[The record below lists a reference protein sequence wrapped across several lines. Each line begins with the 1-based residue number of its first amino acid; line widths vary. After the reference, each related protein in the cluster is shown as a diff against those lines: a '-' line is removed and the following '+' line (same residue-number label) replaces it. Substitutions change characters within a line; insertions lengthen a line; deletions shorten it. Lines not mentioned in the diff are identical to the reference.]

1 MKKVVNF
8 SVCIDWTLYTS
19 VSLFVWFLYCQHKH
33 KRWFSCFLWQ
43 VVLASLSPVVLVNGR
58 FQVNLD
64 YLVGADFR
72 RAMLATT
79 SGEKLLIGC
88 RPMRNWTRRTISGL
102 FLYRKLHLFLGKST
116 KTAATRAALFDSNMH
131 QIVPQTHW
139 GSLQLSPDPLAVF
152 RGPTS
157 KRRGMEF
164 VPLP

>member
-1 MKKVVNF
+1 
-8 SVCIDWTLYTS
+8 
-19 VSLFVWFLYCQHKH
+19 
-33 KRWFSCFLWQ
+33 
-43 VVLASLSPVVLVNGR
+43 
-58 FQVNLD
+58 
-64 YLVGADFR
+64 
-72 RAMLATT
+72 MLATT

-88 RPMRNWTRRTISGL
+88 RPMRNWTRRTISSL

-116 KTAATRAALFDSNMH
+116 KTAATRAAFFDFNMH